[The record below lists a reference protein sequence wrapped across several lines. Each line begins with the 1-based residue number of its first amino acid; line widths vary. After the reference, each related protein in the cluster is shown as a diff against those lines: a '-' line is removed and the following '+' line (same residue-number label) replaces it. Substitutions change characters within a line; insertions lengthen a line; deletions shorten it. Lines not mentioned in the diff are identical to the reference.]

1 MMRAPGFWWRSP
13 GLEARLL
20 QPLGEL
26 YGAVAARRMQRHGL
40 RSAVPVFCVG
50 NFVAGGSG
58 KTPFAIEL
66 AHRLIR
72 MGERPAFLTRGYG
85 GTRRGPVLVDAAEHG
100 AREIGDE
107 AVLLARHAPTVVA
120 RARDAGAR
128 LAESAGATAIVMD
141 DGLQNPSLAK
151 DLSFATVDAE
161 IGIGNA
167 LCLPAGPMRAP
178 LAAQWRFVQALV
190 TVGVPGPGCRALI
203 DEAARRELA
212 VIRVSFVPDP
222 AAAEAL
228 HGRAVV
234 AFAGIGR
241 PEKFFASLRA
251 SGAVIV
257 SAHRFADHQ
266 RFKPEELAALLA
278 KARAQDALL
287 VTTEK
292 DMARIREI
300 EIARIEDAALAS
312 ELASLRDRAS
322 CDVGPAFETRL
333 REFPVRLRIE
343 GEEGLDKLVA
353 RALFI
358 RRGLSARGTKA

>member
-151 DLSFATVDAE
+151 DLLLCDGGRRNRNRQRTVLAGRTHACA
-161 IGIGNA
+161 IGGA
-167 LCLPAGPMRAP
+167 MAFRAGPGDGR
-178 LAAQWRFVQALV
+178 R
-190 TVGVPGPGCRALI
+190 PGPRLPSSDRRGRATRARGDQGELRPGSRRGRSASRAGRGGLRGYR
-203 DEAARRELA
+203 AAGKILRELA
-212 VIRVSFVPDP
+212 RKRG
-222 AAAEAL
+222 L
-228 HGRAVV
+228 
-234 AFAGIGR
+234 
-241 PEKFFASLRA
+241 
-251 SGAVIV
+251 IV
-257 SAHRFADHQ
+257 SAHRFADHH

-333 REFPVRLRIE
+333 REFPVRLRI
-343 GEEGLDKLVA
+343 
-353 RALFI
+353 
-358 RRGLSARGTKA
+358 RR